1 MQRHTETM
9 DEYIDRV
16 VNNAAMEMQK
26 SIDEGILLDLL
37 VEDGWTKFPYE
48 IYNTSKAIEMAKYCK
63 NSFEKD
69 QWEILN
75 GHFVF
80 RKKKDYEWFVLRWS

>member
-1 MQRHTETM
+1 MHRSELTNEV
-9 DEYIDRV
+9 IDRV
-16 VNNAAMEMQK
+16 VKEAADQLQK

-37 VEDGWTKFPYE
+37 VDGGWTKFPYE

-63 NSFEKD
+63 NTFKQD

-80 RKKKDYEWFVLRWS
+80 REKKDAEWFVLRWS